1 MRRGRQR
8 ARHRGGFLGLCALA
22 YDSGSKGGLVSQT
35 ARSDTTLE
43 AELARA
49 REQQAA
55 ISAVLRTMSTA
66 PADLDAILHAIAE
79 NAARFAGALDV
90 SVVLVEGDELIPFAT
105 FGPMPQLPTPL
116 KMARSSVAATAL
128 LERRTV
134 MVKDLLAPE
143 GEQFTQA
150 RERARLQGQRS
161 MLAVPL
167 IRENTPIGAI
177 VLRKTEPTGFDEA
190 QIKLVETFADQ
201 AVIAIESVRLFNETQ
216 EALERQTALG
226 EILRVISRSPSD
238 VQPVLDAIVE
248 SALRFCAAEDAG
260 LMLPSG
266 THLQMSAHRGTIPVA
281 SDLRYPNDGTSVSS
295 RAFLAART
303 IAVQDLQ
310 TEADLPAGAEHAR
323 AVGYH
328 AIVGAPLLHAGAAIG
343 VIVLR
348 RFDARAFSE
357 REIGD
362 LETFAAQAVIAIENV
377 RLFNETRESLERQ
390 TALAEVL
397 KVIASS
403 PTEVKPVLDAIAEN
417 AARFCGAADV
427 SVLLVEGDVMPS
439 LAHHGPIPSS
449 AAGVI
454 RLERTSIAAAA
465 VLDKRTIHITDVTGP
480 EGAPYTQARE
490 RAVSGQRGLLATPL
504 IREGQAIGAILLRKL
519 EPTGF
524 DPKQIK
530 LVEAFADQAV
540 IAIENVRLFNET
552 KESLERQTAVSEIL
566 GVMSRSPDDLQP
578 IIDVIAASARRF
590 CGAEDAMI
598 IIAER
603 GRISASA
610 HDGPV
615 GFLAGIGPLDLGLPA
630 TRAIL
635 DARMIHVED
644 IQTTEIAEFAEARA
658 FAQTYGVHSV
668 LAVPMLKDGQAIGSI
683 TLRTLEVRPFTE
695 TQTALLRTFA
705 DQAVIAFENVRL
717 FNETKEALERQT
729 AVAEILRVISG
740 SPTDVQPVLDA
751 IATNALRFCAAE
763 DAMLVLVKGGDMGPA
778 AHAGE
783 LLPAVGRFPV
793 DRLSVT
799 GRSIIDRRTVHAA
812 DILEESTATEYPTGS
827 RVGREFGERANL
839 ATPLLR
845 EGAAIGAILL
855 RRREPRPFSQKQID
869 LLETFAAQAV
879 IAIENVRLFN
889 ETRAALEQQTAVS
902 DVLKTISQTAFDLQA
917 VFDVVVENAT
927 KLCRGDFGY
936 LFRRD
941 DDVFRMIA
949 SIGGTPK
956 LVEYELAHPT
966 TISEHTL
973 IGRVALEKAIVHIP
987 DVFTEP
993 GYVWPANIEH
1003 NVHTVAAVPIFS
1015 GGEVVAAIGAGR
1027 FRVEPYTPD
1036 ELRLFETFADQ
1047 AAIAMENA
1055 RLFGETKESLE
1066 QQTAVAG
1073 VLEAINAAG
1082 FDQQP
1087 VLQELVDR
1095 AARLCDATVSSIS
1108 LWDGNVYVTKASA
1121 VAPGVPP
1128 EYMEHMVNE
1137 RRSPDRGTI
1146 IGRTA
1151 LEGKTVQVNDVLQDS
1166 EYTASDMQRVAGYG
1180 SMLGVPLMRDGFPIG
1195 VFALTRNEVRPFT
1208 HRQIQLVETFAKQ
1221 AVIAIE
1227 NVRLFNETSEALER
1241 QTALGEI
1248 LSAIS
1253 ASPTEA
1259 QPVFEAIA
1267 RNAARYCVAEDAIV
1281 ALVHGNKL
1289 RLEAHHGPVSV
1300 YAKPYEWQLDRST
1313 VSGRSI
1319 MDGMVVQV
1327 EDIQAAEAG
1336 FPLGG
1341 EQARE
1346 LGYRSTLAAPLLR
1359 KGHPIGALILRRLQV
1374 RPFAPRQVELL
1385 RAFADQAVIA
1395 IENVRLFNETKD
1407 ALERQ
1412 TATGEILRVISGSP
1426 TDIQPVL
1433 DAIAANAVRFC
1444 GAEDT
1449 SVWIIERD
1457 LLRLRAHHGVQ
1468 ETQSPDLPIAP
1479 TSITGRAVV
1488 ERRTIQVADLQTEA
1502 ANYPDGAAVSHT
1514 ARATLSTPLLL
1525 QGRAIGGLTLRRSV
1539 AVPYGDEQVRLAET
1553 FAAQAVIAIEN
1564 VRLFNETKES
1574 LDQQKAISEILQVIS
1589 SSPTDIQ
1596 PVLDA
1601 IARNAARYCSAE
1613 DCGVALIREDGL
1625 LEQVAQ
1631 HGPITRPLAPWP
1643 VDRSSVRGRAIV
1655 DRRVIHVVD
1664 MLAEDPTEYGIGI
1677 KRARELGQRTILAAP
1692 LLREGVPL
1700 GSIALRRTEVKPFS
1714 EKQIALLRTFA
1725 DQAAIAIEN
1734 VRLFNE
1740 TKESLERQ
1748 TATAEVLKFMSS
1760 TAFDLPRVL
1769 DIVISHATRLTDA
1782 EAGFVYQVDGEELR
1796 MTAAFGERAELMRDW
1811 QAKHPIR
1818 TDYTGASTGR
1828 AFAER
1833 RTVHIPDVLADPS
1846 YTYREAQE
1854 LGNFRTLLSVPLLQ
1868 DDRAIGVV
1876 ALWRTTKRPFTTEQ
1890 IALVESFAN
1899 QAVIAIENVRL
1910 FNETKES
1917 LERQTATAEILRA
1930 ISGSPTDVQ
1939 PVLDAIAANAVRYC
1953 GAEDAVLM
1961 LIHEGR
1967 MTGWA
1972 HVGPLPDEKDAEVMR
1987 QPLQERQM
1995 ILRRDRVV
2003 GRAVLDRVTI
2013 HVPDLQ
2019 DPSVIADYPDGL
2031 SESKSWGFRAGLV
2044 TPLLR
2049 QDEAI
2054 GAILL
2059 RRKAPGPFSAEQ
2071 IALVETFAA
2080 QAVIAI
2086 ENVRLFNETKE
2097 ALERQTAVS
2106 ELLKT
2111 ISRTVFDLEP
2121 TLGAVVENAARL
2133 VDADVAWMTERV
2145 DAETFRWGARWGRT
2159 PELERRFADAGPRLP
2174 RGLIGNTSVMA
2185 KLYRDGHVFNMAD
2198 IQNDLE
2204 LLERSHVVKATAAR
2218 SVMGVPM
2225 RSEGTILGAFVLGRI
2240 TMRPFTER
2248 DVQLAETFADQAA
2261 IAIQNVRLFNEIQT
2275 KSRELEVANRHKS
2288 EFLANMSHELRTPL
2302 NAIIGFSE
2310 VLLQKIFGDVN
2321 PKQQEYLE
2329 DVLSS
2334 GKHLLT
2340 LINDILDLSKIE
2352 AGRMELDLARFSM
2365 KAAVD
2370 SGITIVRE
2378 RAARHGIALAA
2389 AVPADLPL
2397 IEADERKVKQIL
2409 YNLLSNA
2416 VKFTPDGGRVDVRVA
2431 TENGDIRV
2439 DVQDTGIGIA
2449 ADDKARVF
2457 EEFRQV
2463 GRERSR
2469 EGTGLGLT
2477 LTKRFVELHGG
2488 RIGFESA
2495 PGKGSTFWFTLPITR
2510 PDEVKA

>member
-1 MRRGRQR
+1 
-8 ARHRGGFLGLCALA
+8 
-22 YDSGSKGGLVSQT
+22 
-35 ARSDTTLE
+35 
-43 AELARA
+43 
-49 REQQAA
+49 
-55 ISAVLRTMSTA
+55 
-66 PADLDAILHAIAE
+66 
-79 NAARFAGALDV
+79 
-90 SVVLVEGDELIPFAT
+90 
-105 FGPMPQLPTPL
+105 
-116 KMARSSVAATAL
+116 
-128 LERRTV
+128 
-134 MVKDLLAPE
+134 
-143 GEQFTQA
+143 
-150 RERARLQGQRS
+150 
-161 MLAVPL
+161 
-167 IRENTPIGAI
+167 
-177 VLRKTEPTGFDEA
+177 
-190 QIKLVETFADQ
+190 
-201 AVIAIESVRLFNETQ
+201 
-216 EALERQTALG
+216 
-226 EILRVISRSPSD
+226 
-238 VQPVLDAIVE
+238 
-248 SALRFCAAEDAG
+248 
-260 LMLPSG
+260 
-266 THLQMSAHRGTIPVA
+266 
-281 SDLRYPNDGTSVSS
+281 
-295 RAFLAART
+295 
-303 IAVQDLQ
+303 
-310 TEADLPAGAEHAR
+310 
-323 AVGYH
+323 
-328 AIVGAPLLHAGAAIG
+328 
-343 VIVLR
+343 
-348 RFDARAFSE
+348 
-357 REIGD
+357 
-362 LETFAAQAVIAIENV
+362 V

-417 AARFCGAADV
+417 AARFTGAQDV
-427 SVLLVEGDVMPS
+427 TVLLVEGDVMPL
-439 LAHHGPIPSS
+439 LAHHGPIPSGV
-449 AAGVI
+449 AGVI

-465 VLDKRTIHITDVTGP
+465 VLDKRTIHIADVTGP

-490 RAVSGQRGLLATPL
+490 RVALTGQRGLLATPL
-504 IREGQAIGAILLRKL
+504 IREGKAIGAILLRKV

-524 DPKQIK
+524 DAKQIR

-552 KESLERQTAVSEIL
+552 KEALERQTATSTVLKAISDSPFELTMTLRTIVEQGMSLCRADTGRIFLLENGALNELVRPEGAPGSVDSLLRIHPATSIASITPNRRSLVGRAVLEERTQLVNDARLDLELANPEPPLTRLAVPIVSSGKVLGVLNFHRAEVAPFSASEIGLIETFAHQAAIAIENVRLFNETKESLATDRAVSEIL

-578 IIDVIAASARRF
+578 IIDVIAASARRY

-603 GRISASA
+603 GRITASA

-615 GFLAGIGPLDLGLPA
+615 GFLPGNGPVDQGLPA

-635 DARMIHVED
+635 DGRIIHVED
-644 IQTTEIAEFAEARA
+644 IQTTELEEFAEARA
-658 FAQTYGVHSV
+658 FAHTYGVRSV
-668 LAVPMLKDGQAIGSI
+668 LAVPMLKDGKAIGSI

-729 AVAEILRVISG
+729 AIGEVLRSISSSPSSAE
-740 SPTDVQPVLDA
+740 PVLEVVA
-751 IATNALRFCAAE
+751 ANAVRFCGAE
-763 DAMLVLVKGGDMGPA
+763 HAVVMLLRDGIVEPVAQSSPEFHWVEPFRADAGT
-778 AHAGE
+778 
-783 LLPAVGRFPV
+783 
-793 DRLSVT
+793 VT
-799 GRSIIDRRTVHAA
+799 GRALIERRTIHVT
-812 DILEESTATEYPTGS
+812 DLQTLTEEYPLGS
-827 RVGREFGERANL
+827 VQAREHDEHTL
-839 ATPLLR
+839 VATPLIHHDEVL
-845 EGAAIGAILL
+845 GAIVL
-855 RRREPRPFSQKQID
+855 RRLEIRPFADKQIE
-869 LLETFAAQAV
+869 LLETFADQAA
-879 IAIENVRLFN
+879 IAIANVRLFN
-889 ETRAALEQQTAVS
+889 ETKTALAQQTAVS

-941 DDVFRMIA
+941 GDVFRMIA
-949 SIGGTPK
+949 SVGGTPQ

-966 TISEHTL
+966 SISEHTL

-1027 FRVEPYTPD
+1027 FRVEPYTSD

-1108 LWDGNVYVTKASA
+1108 LWDGNVYVTRASA
-1121 VAPGVPP
+1121 IAPGVPP
-1128 EYMEHMVNE
+1128 EYMAQMVNE

-1151 LEGKTVQVNDVLQDS
+1151 LERKTVHVADVLQDS
-1166 EYTASDMQRVAGYG
+1166 EYTASDMQRVAGYR

-1208 HRQIQLVETFAKQ
+1208 DRQIQLVETFAKQ

-1227 NVRLFNETSEALER
+1227 NVRLFNETSE
-1241 QTALGEI
+1241 
-1248 LSAIS
+1248 
-1253 ASPTEA
+1253 
-1259 QPVFEAIA
+1259 
-1267 RNAARYCVAEDAIV
+1267 
-1281 ALVHGNKL
+1281 
-1289 RLEAHHGPVSV
+1289 
-1300 YAKPYEWQLDRST
+1300 
-1313 VSGRSI
+1313 
-1319 MDGMVVQV
+1319 
-1327 EDIQAAEAG
+1327 
-1336 FPLGG
+1336 
-1341 EQARE
+1341 
-1346 LGYRSTLAAPLLR
+1346 
-1359 KGHPIGALILRRLQV
+1359 
-1374 RPFAPRQVELL
+1374 
-1385 RAFADQAVIA
+1385 
-1395 IENVRLFNETKD
+1395 

-1449 SVWIIERD
+1449 SVWLIEND

-1479 TSITGRAVV
+1479 TSITGRAVI

-1514 ARATLSTPLLL
+1514 ARATMSTPLLL

-1539 AVPYGDEQVRLAET
+1539 AVPYGDEQVQLAET

-1631 HGPITRPLAPWP
+1631 FGPIARPLAPWP

-1664 MLAEDPTEYGIGI
+1664 MLAEDPSEYGIGI
-1677 KRARELGQRTILAAP
+1677 KRARDLGQRTILAAP

-1811 QAKHPIR
+1811 QRDHPIR
-1818 TDYTGASTGR
+1818 TDYTGSSTGR

-1833 RTVHIPDVLADPS
+1833 RTVHIPDVRADPT
-1846 YTYREAQE
+1846 YTYREAQQ

-1868 DDRAIGVV
+1868 DDRAIGVI
-1876 ALWRTTKRPFTTEQ
+1876 ALWRTTARPFTTEQ
-1890 IALVESFAN
+1890 ITLVESFAS

-1917 LERQTATAEILRA
+1917 LERQTA
-1930 ISGSPTDVQ
+1930 IS
-1939 PVLDAIAANAVRYC
+1939 
-1953 GAEDAVLM
+1953 
-1961 LIHEGR
+1961 
-1967 MTGWA
+1967 
-1972 HVGPLPDEKDAEVMR
+1972 EV
-1987 QPLQERQM
+1987 
-1995 ILRRDRVV
+1995 
-2003 GRAVLDRVTI
+2003 
-2013 HVPDLQ
+2013 
-2019 DPSVIADYPDGL
+2019 
-2031 SESKSWGFRAGLV
+2031 
-2044 TPLLR
+2044 
-2049 QDEAI
+2049 
-2054 GAILL
+2054 
-2059 RRKAPGPFSAEQ
+2059 
-2071 IALVETFAA
+2071 
-2080 QAVIAI
+2080 
-2086 ENVRLFNETKE
+2086 
-2097 ALERQTAVS
+2097 
-2106 ELLKT
+2106 LKT

-2121 TLGAVVENAARL
+2121 TLAAIVENAARL
-2133 VDADVAWMTERV
+2133 ADADVAWMTQRLGADQFTWGAQYARDPSFAAQFESMRPRLTAGIPREGGSIMTRLYREGQTIV
-2145 DAETFRWGARWGRT
+2145 MPDMDAEPELRDQSPTVKLVGARSLVAMPVRN
-2159 PELERRFADAGPRLP
+2159 E
-2174 RGLIGNTSVMA
+2174 GNVLA
-2185 KLYRDGHVFNMAD
+2185 
-2198 IQNDLE
+2198 
-2204 LLERSHVVKATAAR
+2204 
-2218 SVMGVPM
+2218 
-2225 RSEGTILGAFVLGRI
+2225 AFVVARL
-2240 TMRPFTER
+2240 TLRPFSDREVR
-2248 DVQLAETFADQAA
+2248 LIETFADQAA
-2261 IAIQNVRLFNEIQT
+2261 IAIQNVRLFNEIQQ

-2302 NAIIGFSE
+2302 NAVIGFSE
-2310 VLLQKIFGDVN
+2310 VLTQGIFGEVN
-2321 PKQQEYLE
+2321 AKQKEYLE
-2329 DVLSS
+2329 DILSS
-2334 GKHLLT
+2334 GKHLLS

-2352 AGRMELDLARFSM
+2352 AGRMELELTELSM
-2365 KAAVD
+2365 AAALD
-2370 SGITIVRE
+2370 SGLVIVRE
-2378 RAARHGIALAA
+2378 RAARHGISVAA
-2389 AVPADLPL
+2389 TAPQDLPR
-2397 IEADERKVKQIL
+2397 IRADERKVKQIL

-2416 VKFTPDGGRVDVRVA
+2416 VKFTPDGGRVDVRVHA
-2431 TENGDIRV
+2431 EGDDVQV

-2449 ADDKARVF
+2449 PEDQTRVF

-2488 RIGFESA
+2488 RIWFEST
-2495 PGKGSTFWFTLPITR
+2495 PGHGSMFSFSLPITR
-2510 PDEVKA
+2510 SVEVKA